1 MAPDMPKR
9 PKPNRAQP
17 QRRKPQGRQPQ
28 DHKPQDHKLGRGE
41 TPGAPKPSGADL
53 RHRAGELLEALERKI
68 EDDQGGVPTFFDNH
82 LKRILTQAVR
92 PGPGV
97 PIGLVLG
104 PQAPLHR
111 APPPELERLRPF
123 LDRFEEGRFIDYRIR
138 RVEKPGQKPRRSEI
152 DPDDMTLSQGAWDSL
167 RWRGLPLFKTVYDFA
182 IYPMLIWEL
191 QPKTIIELGSGSG
204 ASALWMGDLLQ
215 SFGLAGK
222 VVSIDITRPGIT
234 HPRVR
239 FLRGDCERIAE
250 VLPVMEMIGLGHPW
264 LVIEDAHVNVLGV
277 LRHLHPQ
284 LRHGDYLVVEDSSIK
299 SQALARFLAEIPGAY
314 KVDTRYTDFF
324 GQNATASFDSIFRR
338 V

>member
-9 PKPNRAQP
+9 PKAKRP
-17 QRRKPQGRQPQ
+17 K
-28 DHKPQDHKLGRGE
+28 
-41 TPGAPKPSGADL
+41 APKPSGADL
-53 RHRAGELLEALERKI
+53 RDRAATLLEALDRKI
-68 EDDQGGVPTFFDNH
+68 DDDQGGVPTFFDNH
-82 LKRILTQAVR
+82 LKRILTQALR

-104 PQAPLHR
+104 PQAPR
-111 APPPELERLRPF
+111 RSTPPPELERLRGF
-123 LDRFEEGRFIDYRIR
+123 LDRFDEGRFIDYRIR
-138 RVEKPGQKPRRSEI
+138 RIEKPGQKPRRSEI
-152 DPDDMTLSQGAWDSL
+152 DPHDMSLSQGAWDSL

-204 ASALWMGDLLQ
+204 ASALWMADLLQ
-215 SFGLAGK
+215 AFGFAGK
-222 VVSIDITRPGIT
+222 VVSVDIKRPEVT

-250 VLPVMEMIGLGHPW
+250 VLPVMELIGLGHPW
-264 LVIEDAHVNVLGV
+264 LVVEDAHVNVLGV

-299 SQALARFLAEIPGAY
+299 SQALARFLAETPGAY

>member
-1 MAPDMPKR
+1 MAVDMPKR
-9 PKPNRAQP
+9 PKTKRPKTSRPKTSRPKAP
-17 QRRKPQGRQPQ
+17 SSKAPSS
-28 DHKPQDHKLGRGE
+28 KASSSKASGE
-41 TPGAPKPSGADL
+41 PKPSGADL
-53 RHRAGELLEALERKI
+53 RPRAAELLQALERKV

-104 PQAPLHR
+104 PQAPR
-111 APPPELERLRPF
+111 STAPAPELERLRGF
-123 LDRFEEGRFIDYRIR
+123 LDRFDEGRFIDYRIR

-152 DPDDMTLSQGAWDSL
+152 DPHDMTLSQGAWDSL

-204 ASALWMGDLLQ
+204 ASALWMADLLQ
-215 SFGLAGK
+215 AFGLKGK
-222 VVSIDITRPGIT
+222 VVSIDIKRPEVT

-264 LVIEDAHVNVLGV
+264 LVVEDAHVNVLGV

-299 SQALARFLAEIPGAY
+299 SQALTRFLAETPGAY
-314 KVDTRYTDFF
+314 KIDTRYTDFF
-324 GQNATASFDSIFRR
+324 GQNATAAFDSIFRR

>member
-1 MAPDMPKR
+1 MAPDIPKR
-9 PKPNRAQP
+9 PKPKPKRARSRP
-17 QRRKPQGRQPQ
+17 RQP
-28 DHKPQDHKLGRGE
+28 GRSE
-41 TPGAPKPSGADL
+41 PPAAPKPSGTDL
-53 RHRAGELLEALERKI
+53 RQRASELLEALERKI
-68 EDDQGGVPTFFDNH
+68 ETDQGGVPTFFDNH

-104 PQAPLHR
+104 PQAPR
-111 APPPELERLRPF
+111 RGAPAAELERLRGF
-123 LDRFEEGRFIDYRIR
+123 LDRFDEGRFIDYRVR
-138 RVEKPGQKPRRSEI
+138 RVEKPGEKPRRSEI
-152 DPDDMTLSQGAWDSL
+152 DPHDMTLSQGAWDSL
-167 RWRGLPLFKTVYDFA
+167 RWRGMPLFKTVYDFA

-215 SFGLAGK
+215 AFGLAGK
-222 VVSIDITRPGIT
+222 VVSIDVKRPEVT

-264 LVIEDAHVNVLGV
+264 LVIEDAHANVLGV

-299 SQALARFLAEIPGAY
+299 SQALARFLAETPGAY

>member
-1 MAPDMPKR
+1 MGSLDRLLTAADMSKR
-9 PKPNRAQP
+9 PKT
-17 QRRKPQGRQPQ
+17 RRPKTPRLKPPRQP
-28 DHKPQDHKLGRGE
+28 E
-41 TPGAPKPSGADL
+41 PSGADL
-53 RHRAGELLEALERKI
+53 RPRAAELLQALERKV
-68 EDDQGGVPTFFDNH
+68 EQDQGGVPTFFDNH

-104 PQAPLHR
+104 PQAPR
-111 APPPELERLRPF
+111 NTAPAPELELLRGF
-123 LDRFEEGRFIDYRIR
+123 LERFDEGRFIDYRIR
-138 RVEKPGQKPRRSEI
+138 RIEKPGQKPRRSEI
-152 DPDDMTLSQGAWDSL
+152 DPHDMTLSQGAWDSL
-167 RWRGLPLFKTVYDFA
+167 RWRGMPLFKTVYDFA

-204 ASALWMGDLLQ
+204 ASALWMADLLQ
-215 SFGLAGK
+215 AFGLKGK
-222 VVSIDITRPGIT
+222 VVSIDIKKPEVT

-264 LVIEDAHVNVLGV
+264 LVVEDAHVNVLGV

-299 SQALARFLAEIPGAY
+299 SQALTRFFAETPGAY
-314 KVDTRYTDFF
+314 KIDTRYTDFF

>member
-1 MAPDMPKR
+1 MGSLDRLLTAADMSKR
-9 PKPNRAQP
+9 PKT
-17 QRRKPQGRQPQ
+17 RRPKTPRLKAPRQP
-28 DHKPQDHKLGRGE
+28 E
-41 TPGAPKPSGADL
+41 PSGADL
-53 RHRAGELLEALERKI
+53 RPRAAEFLQALERKV
-68 EDDQGGVPTFFDNH
+68 EQDQGGVLTFFDNH

-104 PQAPLHR
+104 PQAPR
-111 APPPELERLRPF
+111 NTAPAPELERLRGF
-123 LDRFEEGRFIDYRIR
+123 LERFDEGRFIDYRIR
-138 RVEKPGQKPRRSEI
+138 RIEKPGQKPRRSEI
-152 DPDDMTLSQGAWDSL
+152 DPHDMTLSQGAWDSL
-167 RWRGLPLFKTVYDFA
+167 RWRGMPLFKTVYDFA

-204 ASALWMGDLLQ
+204 ASALWMADLLQ
-215 SFGLAGK
+215 AFGLKGK
-222 VVSIDITRPGIT
+222 VVSIDIKKPEVT

-264 LVIEDAHVNVLGV
+264 LVVEDAHANVLGV

-299 SQALARFLAEIPGAY
+299 SQALTRFFAETPGAY
-314 KVDTRYTDFF
+314 KIDTRYTDFF

>member
-1 MAPDMPKR
+1 MAADLPKR
-9 PKPNRAQP
+9 P
-17 QRRKPQGRQPQ
+17 RRKRPKTSSPRAPGPGTPAEA
-28 DHKPQDHKLGRGE
+28 KP
-41 TPGAPKPSGADL
+41 AGADL
-53 RHRAGELLEALERKI
+53 RPRAAELLQALDRKI

-82 LKRILTQAVR
+82 LKRVLTHAVR
-92 PGPGV
+92 PGPEV

-104 PQAPLHR
+104 PQAPR
-111 APPPELERLRPF
+111 REAAAPELERLRGF
-123 LDRFEEGRFIDYRIR
+123 LDRFDEGRFIDYRIR

-152 DPDDMTLSQGAWDSL
+152 DPHDMTLSQGAWESL

-215 SFGLAGK
+215 AFKLPGK
-222 VVSIDITRPGIT
+222 VVSIDIKRPKAS

-264 LVIEDAHVNVLGV
+264 LVVEDAHVNVLGV

-299 SQALARFLAEIPGAY
+299 SQALARFFAETPGAY